1 VKLPELDRSED
12 SLNGFENLFASVK
25 AELNF
30 LRLPYFVTCK
40 DAQKRFT
47 ELIET
52 VNRDGIQ
59 KQIKWQV
66 NANPKLGLPG
76 RVERDIM
83 FWVLYKADESRST
96 PNNPVLDWFDIG
108 SIYSICREL
117 NIPDDGKNIRRIK
130 SAIEKLATTLCISK
144 GAFYNKATKSYVES
158 GDSFS
163 FLCRWG
169 FRGEPDGKGGVL
181 ESNYVGL
188 HPWVKQNLD
197 VFYVKT
203 LDWSLLRSLKT
214 EIAALLYPHLSCV
227 FHGQRNNQEYIE
239 LGYKWLAQ
247 RLGIKVWI
255 DIREAKKQLK
265 LAHRELIENGYLS
278 NVAWINDSIR
288 YFPGIRASV
297 EVARQKKRKRS
308 ASPSQNSGRQLI
320 IPTLESLKHETDSKA
335 TEIARQAARLKLGKP
350 LTQPRLEMFNIAP
363 EEVHAFANLE
373 ISSQ

>member
-1 VKLPELDRSED
+1 MKTITTGSVLPKATHQEPQLQ
-12 SLNGFENLFASVK
+12 GFDDLFASVK

-40 DAQKRFT
+40 DAQKRFI

-52 VNRDGIQ
+52 VDRDGIQ

-76 RVERDIM
+76 SIERNVM
-83 FWVLYKADESRST
+83 FWILHKADESRLA

-144 GAFYNKATKSYVES
+144 GAFYNKAAKSYVES
-158 GDSFS
+158 GDAFS

-169 FRGEPDGKGGVL
+169 FRSESDGKGGVF

-203 LDWSLLRSLKT
+203 LDWRLLRSLKA

-227 FHGQRNNQEYIE
+227 FHGLRSDQDHIE

-247 RLGIKVWI
+247 RLGIKIWKI
-255 DIREAKKQLK
+255 
-265 LAHRELIENGYLS
+265 
-278 NVAWINDSIR
+278 
-288 YFPGIRASV
+288 
-297 EVARQKKRKRS
+297 
-308 ASPSQNSGRQLI
+308 
-320 IPTLESLKHETDSKA
+320 
-335 TEIARQAARLKLGKP
+335 
-350 LTQPRLEMFNIAP
+350 
-363 EEVHAFANLE
+363 
-373 ISSQ
+373 